1 MKFKEFVKKND
12 KAIIGTI
19 VIAVTSFY
27 IGINVGC
34 KNTCKTISNHLTEQ
48 ELDDLIKAL
57 EK

>member
-1 MKFKEFVKKND
+1 MKIKEFVKKN

-19 VIAVTSFY
+19 VVAVTTFY
-27 IGINVGC
+27 IGIDVGC

-48 ELDDLIKAL
+48 ELDDLIKIL